1 MPLLPCRDHTI
12 RIAALEN
19 QMQAL
24 VRLIEGMNGVT
35 AGIIENMKK
44 PELPGL
50 DPSLEAYHR

>member
-1 MPLLPCRDHTI
+1 
-12 RIAALEN
+12 
-19 QMQAL
+19 MQAL